1 MEPRAHNHTQVTEFV
16 IVGFPGLQPEHFH
29 LVAWGFLLFY
39 VTTVG
44 GNLLLILVFA
54 VEQSLQKP
62 MYITMVSLA
71 LSDIGFTT
79 TALPKLIARYWWDDG
94 RIGTYTCIFQGHM
107 IHYFGSLNSLILL
120 TMALDRYL
128 AICFPLRYP
137 LWMTN
142 HTMTGLMA
150 FCWVVTH
157 AVTGISTV
165 STALLPFCGPDRISQ
180 VFCDRVSIAALVCG
194 DTTQLMSSAY
204 VIAMFILCV
213 PLAFIVLSYICII
226 ISISRVAN
234 RQGRVRTFSTCA
246 TQGCILSI
254 YYVPRL
260 SVYTA
265 TYIPGVKMSPDVRI
279 VTPLFYSLLPPLIH
293 PFIYCLRTSEIQKI
307 FRRWVQKRPIAPA
320 KRFKATAAEKPS
332 VNVSSSDA
340 RMPKKQNITL

>member
-29 LVAWGFLLFY
+29 LVAWGFLLLY

-79 TALPKLIARYWWDDG
+79 TALPKIIARYFWDDG
-94 RIGTYTCIFQGHM
+94 TLGFYTCIFQEHM
-107 IHYFGSLNSLILL
+107 VHYFGSLNSLILL

-137 LWMTN
+137 VLMTN
-142 HTMTGLMA
+142 HTMAALA
-150 FCWVVTH
+150 VFCWVVAH
-157 AVTGISTV
+157 VFPGISTANV
-165 STALLPFCGPDRISQ
+165 VALPFCGPNRIAQ
-180 VFCDRVSIAALVCG
+180 VFCDRTSLTALVCG
-194 DTTQLMSSAY
+194 DTSREYSIAY
-204 VIAMFILCV
+204 AVAMFVLCV

-226 ISISRVAN
+226 IAILHMSTG
-234 RQGRVRTFSTCA
+234 QGRVRTFSTCA

-260 SVYTA
+260 FVYTA
-265 TYIPGVKMSPDVRI
+265 PYIPSLKMSPDMRI
-279 VTPLFYSLLPPLIH
+279 LTALFYSLLPPLIN
-293 PFIYCLRTSEIQKI
+293 PFIYCLRTSEIKSI
-307 FRRWVQKRPIAPA
+307 FRRWVQKLTD
-320 KRFKATAAEKPS
+320 KT
-332 VNVSSSDA
+332 
-340 RMPKKQNITL
+340 